1 MGIPSIG
8 AGSIGTQFGGA
19 AGGGSRE
26 SIESKLTQ
34 LEKQRDE
41 YEKKLAYEPSLKSK
55 IDSLNNRIENLKT
68 RLDKAKQDD
77 GECQTC
83 KNRKY
88 VDGSNEGDVSFKSP
102 THVSPANSVGAVMGH
117 EQEHVANAIAEGN
130 KEGKELVSVSVN
142 IRMARCPECGTVY
155 AEGGTTNSVIK
166 SYKGDY
172 KDNPYDQ
179 NRKIREGDRMAGS
192 IVDSNV

>member
-1 MGIPSIG
+1 MAMGISG
-8 AGSIGTQFGGA
+8 VNNG
-19 AGGGSRE
+19 
-26 SIESKLTQ
+26 LQ
-34 LEKQRDE
+34 LDYYGKINNLGNSANFSEYGKEKVE
-41 YEKKLAYEPSLKSK
+41 EEHKTPAEKKA
-55 IDSLNNRIENLKT
+55 
-68 RLDKAKQDD
+68 
-77 GECQTC
+77 ECETC

-88 VDGSNEGDVSFKSP
+88 QDGSDEGDVSFKSP